1 MELPKSLVSECG
13 WLKAGT
19 PSDERVVSSRIRLA
33 RNIEG
38 IPFSQWASSTDLKR
52 IAETAQKA
60 VRASPLLHAADVL
73 SLEDLEPVDRHFLA
87 ERYMISRELAKSGIE
102 RYVAIRPGQTIS
114 IMINEEDHL
123 RLQALLAGSNLRQA
137 WELINT
143 ADDELEKHITYAFS
157 NTFGFLTAC
166 PTNVGTGIRCSVM
179 VHLPALVI
187 SRRIEKVLGAVTQI
201 GLTVRGLSGEGSE
214 IAGNLF
220 QISNQWTLG
229 ISEQDTITKI
239 EKILQQILEQERR
252 AQDQLMEENRRAIED
267 RVWRAYAT
275 LRYAQVMSSN
285 EAIELISSIRLG
297 RAVGILDAPSYE
309 SINGMIIAVR
319 PAHLQKLAGR
329 PLTPPE
335 RDEWRAELVR
345 NWIQNGDSVTS

>member
-13 WLKAGT
+13 WLKAGS

-52 IAETAQKA
+52 IAEAAQKA
-60 VRASPLLHAADVL
+60 VRASPLLKAADIL
-73 SLEDLEPVDRHFLA
+73 GIEELEPVDRHFLA

-137 WELINT
+137 WDLINT
-143 ADDELEKHITYAFS
+143 ADDELEKTITYAFS
-157 NTFGFLTAC
+157 NTFGYLTAC

-229 ISEQDTITKI
+229 ISEPETITKI

-252 AQDQLMEENRRAIED
+252 AQDQLLEENRRSIED

-285 EAIELISSIRLG
+285 EAIELLSSIRLG
-297 RAVGILDAPSYE
+297 LSVGILNTPSYE
-309 SINGMIIAVR
+309 SINAMIISVR

-345 NWIQNGDSVTS
+345 NWIQNGDSVIT